1 MITCVI
7 QNFIKYKVLAR
18 KNKQNL
24 STDFNFYLIFKN
36 ILSKN
41 MNKIGNPTIMEN
53 EVDENE

>member
-7 QNFIKYKVLAR
+7 QNFIKYKVLTR

-41 MNKIGNPTIMEN
+41 MNKIGNHTIIEN